1 MNTDTTPYPTFWE
14 KDISTVEAFLVL
26 PIVVADIYVIVK
38 VLQSTAPVSSMVLWI
53 AVILILPVIGLIAW
67 YLMDRGRNAA

>member
-1 MNTDTTPYPTFWE
+1 
-14 KDISTVEAFLVL
+14 VEAFLVL

-67 YLMDRGRNAA
+67 YLMGPGRNSATAPIA